1 MTDRAFGWKE
11 DRKRSG
17 KQTDRSACNAVRQTD
32 GWLGGVGTDMVC
44 RKKDRKRLEERQK
57 IDRKTDR

>member
-1 MTDRAFGWKE
+1 MTGRAVGWKE

-17 KQTDRSACNAVRQTD
+17 KQTDRSARNAVRQTD
-32 GWLGGVGTDMVC
+32 RRRGGVGKDMVC